1 MADVAVGSSTGSD
14 GNARGSDEGASEGD
28 GRNSDH
34 KGPPGHPAGDGQ
46 ANDAQGY
53 TPEQQERRRRLI
65 DAAFE
70 LGAAGGYD
78 AVHMRDV
85 AATANVALATIYRNF
100 SSKDHLLAA
109 ATSEWTGRLRDRVA
123 QRPPRGDTP
132 TEQMIDVLDRAC
144 ATMER
149 QPKLSKALVRAMAS
163 PDAGVRSSGGAVRS
177 SIADVGDPILAHLD
191 PDTRA
196 DILAVLGHVWYS
208 ALITW
213 ANGRTDF
220 ATVTEELHRACR
232 VLISPYDP

>member
-14 GNARGSDEGASEGD
+14 GDARGSDEGASDGD

-100 SSKDHLLAA
+100 TSKDHLLAEA
-109 ATSEWTGRLRDRVA
+109 MSEWTGRLRDRVA
-123 QRPPRGDTP
+123 QRPPKGDNP
-132 TEQMIDVLDRAC
+132 TDQMIDVLDRAC
-144 ATMER
+144 ATMAR

>member
-14 GNARGSDEGASEGD
+14 GDARGSDEGASEGD

-85 AATANVALATIYRNF
+85 ATTANVALATIYRNF

>member
-14 GNARGSDEGASEGD
+14 GDARGSDEGASDGD

>member
-14 GNARGSDEGASEGD
+14 GDARGSDEGASEGD

-53 TPEQQERRRRLI
+53 TPEQQVRRRRLI

-123 QRPPRGDTP
+123 QRPPRGGTP
-132 TEQMIDVLDRAC
+132 PEQMIDVLDRAC

-149 QPKLSKALVRAMAS
+149 QPRLSKALVRAMAS

>member
-1 MADVAVGSSTGSD
+1 MADLA
-14 GNARGSDEGASEGD
+14 AS
-28 GRNSDH
+28 
-34 KGPPGHPAGDGQ
+34 PPGKAGDDRSS
-46 ANDAQGY
+46 DAAGY
-53 TPEQQERRRRLI
+53 TPEQLERRRRLI

-85 AATANVALATIYRNF
+85 ATTANVALATIYRNF
-100 SSKDHLLAA
+100 SSKDHLLSAA
-109 ATSEWTGRLRDRVA
+109 MSEWTARLSDRVA

-177 SIADVGDPILAHLD
+177 SIAEVGDPILAHLD

-208 ALITW
+208 ALTTW

-220 ATVTEELHRACR
+220 RTVTDELHRACR
-232 VLISPYDP
+232 VLITPYD

>member
-14 GNARGSDEGASEGD
+14 GDARGSDEGASEGD

-191 PDTRA
+191 PDTGA

-220 ATVTEELHRACR
+220 ATVTEEPHRACR

>member
-1 MADVAVGSSTGSD
+1 VADVAVGSSTGSD
-14 GNARGSDEGASEGD
+14 GDARGSDEGASEGD

-46 ANDAQGY
+46 ANDAQWY

>member
-14 GNARGSDEGASEGD
+14 GDARGSDEGASEGD

-196 DILAVLGHVWYS
+196 DILAPLAHVPS
-208 ALITW
+208 PAPITRPTP
-213 ANGRTDF
+213 RTDLP
-220 ATVTEELHRACR
+220 TLTHEPHRACR

>member
-14 GNARGSDEGASEGD
+14 GDARGSDEGASEGD

-53 TPEQQERRRRLI
+53 TPDQQGPRRRLI
-65 DAAFE
+65 HAAFE

>member
-14 GNARGSDEGASEGD
+14 GDARGSDEGASEGD

-232 VLISPYDP
+232 VLFSPYDP

>member
-14 GNARGSDEGASEGD
+14 GDARGSDEGASEGD

-220 ATVTEELHRACR
+220 DTVADELHRACR
-232 VLISPYDP
+232 VLISPYNP

>member
-1 MADVAVGSSTGSD
+1 MADGAVGSSTGSD
-14 GNARGSDEGASEGD
+14 GDARGSDEGASEGD
-28 GRNSDH
+28 GRTSDH

>member
-1 MADVAVGSSTGSD
+1 MAEVAVGSSTGSD
-14 GNARGSDEGASEGD
+14 GDARGSDEGASDGD

>member
-1 MADVAVGSSTGSD
+1 VADVAVGSSTGSD
-14 GNARGSDEGASEGD
+14 GDARGSDEGASEGD

>member
-14 GNARGSDEGASEGD
+14 GDARGSDEGASEGD

-123 QRPPRGDTP
+123 QR
-132 TEQMIDVLDRAC
+132 
-144 ATMER
+144 
-149 QPKLSKALVRAMAS
+149 LS
-163 PDAGVRSSGGAVRS
+163 
-177 SIADVGDPILAHLD
+177 
-191 PDTRA
+191 
-196 DILAVLGHVWYS
+196 
-208 ALITW
+208 LI
-213 ANGRTDF
+213 
-220 ATVTEELHRACR
+220 H
-232 VLISPYDP
+232 I